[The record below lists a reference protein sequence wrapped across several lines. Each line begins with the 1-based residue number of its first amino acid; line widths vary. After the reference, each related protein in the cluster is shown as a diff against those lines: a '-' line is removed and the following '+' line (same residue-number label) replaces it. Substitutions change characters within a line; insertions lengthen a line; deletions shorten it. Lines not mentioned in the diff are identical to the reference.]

1 VTDRSSYKFIKDFNP
16 VYGTISFIND
26 ISNPLLDIK
35 AEYGSYNSIKT
46 SDYYKIL
53 LKITGTANEPK
64 LDMEIYKRIESSRQ
78 FVLDDLHKGDQ
89 AMADGL
95 YFLTTNAFQTDLTQT
110 ESANVA
116 SQLASSIPSAL
127 MNSVINGAIG
137 SSDFKKYLRNVSLD
151 YGGSLETTKLKL
163 TAGYKDIT
171 FQYGAQDLS
180 NPSAA
185 DYTVEVPASA
195 FAKFNNA
202 KNIVF
207 QFTAHT
213 YSLSSS
219 TTSVINQPNFEAV
232 VMYRF
237 QIPGHS
243 LSLW

>member
-1 VTDRSSYKFIKDFNP
+1 MKN
-16 VYGTISFIND
+16 
-26 ISNPLLDIK
+26 
-35 AEYGSYNSIKT
+35 
-46 SDYYKIL
+46 
-53 LKITGTANEPK
+53 
-64 LDMEIYKRIESSRQ
+64 
-78 FVLDDLHKGDQ
+78 
-89 AMADGL
+89 
-95 YFLTTNAFQTDLTQT
+95 
-110 ESANVA
+110 
-116 SQLASSIPSAL
+116 
-127 MNSVINGAIG
+127 
-137 SSDFKKYLRNVSLD
+137 YLRNVSLD
-151 YGGSLETTKLKL
+151 YRGSAEPTGLKL

-202 KNIVF
+202 KNIIF
-207 QFTAHT
+207 QITAHT

-219 TTSVINQPNFEAV
+219 TTSVINQPNFEGV